1 MTNALSATPA
11 TLAEVITKLRRAL
24 RTSIRTDYSWESL
37 PMAQVELMQTLN
49 EAGELRIG
57 DLATVMLLAPNT
69 VSSLVQQ
76 AVAARRVER
85 IKHPDDGRIAVVR
98 LTEHGSS
105 QLKEWIEAHEYRL
118 SAALAELSAK
128 DRSGIFKAVAS
139 LDRLTTKLNEL
150 KERG

>member
-1 MTNALSATPA
+1 MPKATPATPA
-11 TLAEVITKLRRAL
+11 TLTEVITKLRRAL

-49 EAGELRIG
+49 EAGDLRIG
-57 DLATVMLLAPNT
+57 DLASVMLLAPNT

-76 AVAARRVER
+76 AVTVKRVER

-98 LTEHGSS
+98 LTEHGAS

-128 DRSGIFKAVAS
+128 DRTCIFRAVTS

-150 KERG
+150 KERV